1 MRDFHQKHFFV
12 LMIFLLL
19 VVTGCSTS
27 LNGIKVDQVKVY
39 INIESEANTMVKEIT
54 GEKDEA
60 GVLIKLVQQVKE
72 QDKNIDLPPS
82 DYQLVFSLEN
92 GETLTYSLWL
102 DPEQGRGIVMGDT
115 SHFAGISSSDVERVA
130 SIIND

>member
-27 LNGIKVDQVKVY
+27 LNGNKVDQVKVY

-60 GVLIKLVQQVKE
+60 GVLIKLIQQVKE

-102 DPEQGRGIVMGDT
+102 DPEQGRGIIMGDT
-115 SHFAGISSSDVERVA
+115 SHFAEISSSDVERVA